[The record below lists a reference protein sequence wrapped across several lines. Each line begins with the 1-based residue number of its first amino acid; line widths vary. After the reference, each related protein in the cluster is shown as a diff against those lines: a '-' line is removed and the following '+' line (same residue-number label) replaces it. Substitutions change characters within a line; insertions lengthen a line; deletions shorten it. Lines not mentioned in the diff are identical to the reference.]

1 MKVLKKIWFY
11 FFVSIIFF
19 GLLFK
24 MEYAT
29 DTYSVF
35 NFDEQAIFFQ
45 YAMSG
50 RFVTA
55 VIGKIVKATN
65 LSEQTIYSGS
75 YVLAMLCTIF
85 SQYLLYTLI
94 EKNVENKALKLII
107 PILIIINPFS
117 IELFMYIEKGIMWF
131 GVLMCIVGVKNI
143 IKYFETRKRK
153 YILFAMLQVF
163 IANCSYQ
170 GIVGIF
176 LSISLVYIIKYSK
189 NIKQFVFNNFLVGII

>member
-35 NFDEQAIFFQ
+35 NFDEQAIFSQ

-55 VIGKIVKATN
+55 VVGKMVKSTN
-65 LSEQTIYSGS
+65 LSEQTIYIGS
-75 YVLAMLCTIF
+75 YVLAIICAVF
-85 SQYLLYTLI
+85 GQYLLYTII

-107 PILIIINPFS
+107 PIH
-117 IELFMYIEKGIMWF
+117 
-131 GVLMCIVGVKNI
+131 VK
-143 IKYFETRKRK
+143 KKRFLKMKRK
-153 YILFAMLQVF
+153 QA
-163 IANCSYQ
+163 
-170 GIVGIF
+170 
-176 LSISLVYIIKYSK
+176 
-189 NIKQFVFNNFLVGII
+189 